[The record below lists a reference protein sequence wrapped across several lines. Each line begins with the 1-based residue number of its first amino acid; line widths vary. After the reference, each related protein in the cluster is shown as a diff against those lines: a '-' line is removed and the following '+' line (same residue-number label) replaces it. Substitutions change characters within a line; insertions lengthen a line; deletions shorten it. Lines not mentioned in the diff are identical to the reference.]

1 MRDVSESGAWGR
13 RRAHALALFFFAITV
28 VKSCRRQKTHVPQAN
43 LHARTAWCRQLFH
56 RPGHNKV
63 RIVGDTVARK
73 RWCLIKQCREG
84 ISLPST
90 TGRHTNGQYLHHG
103 DLSSK
108 LVHQLRGNSR
118 VGCPPQYSS
127 AQQSTRIDAV
137 GGAVPE
143 LQTWAAMI
151 KEPVSKDGGVT
162 QKESTQRFVCQWVP
176 GIELLNCVNS
186 LQKDDG
192 NRTLRGQASTELQN
206 RLPQR
211 LQAKMLLAHHHHL
224 LRLRHGADH
233 RRVAKRG
240 CRRHVP
246 LLHWAQQQ
254 HLRRPKAAFQLP
266 LLAYPSRGQLKRIHL
281 AVQRL
286 RAAAPPR
293 SDVCVRVG
301 GGQQQPQCW
310 RKVVGTI
317 QDVTADPV

>member
-84 ISLPST
+84 ISLLST

-143 LQTWAAMI
+143 LQTWAYVVKHPQNFRTVCRSDCKQRCCWRI
-151 KEPVSKDGGVT
+151 TIICCVCVT
-162 QKESTQRFVCQWVP
+162 ERTTVGWQNAAADVMSRSST
-176 GIELLNCVNS
+176 GLSSSI
-186 LQKDDG
+186 
-192 NRTLRGQASTELQN
+192 
-206 RLPQR
+206 
-211 LQAKMLLAHHHHL
+211 
-224 LRLRHGADH
+224 
-233 RRVAKRG
+233 
-240 CRRHVP
+240 
-246 LLHWAQQQ
+246 
-254 HLRRPKAAFQLP
+254 
-266 LLAYPSRGQLKRIHL
+266 Y
-281 AVQRL
+281 AVQRQ
-286 RAAAPPR
+286 R
-293 SDVCVRVG
+293 SNFHCSRILLVG
-301 GGQQQPQCW
+301 S
-310 RKVVGTI
+310 
-317 QDVTADPV
+317 